1 MVATGHEV
9 AWSRLPAS
17 ALRALAETDAVVI
30 LPVASTEQ
38 HGPHLA
44 TGTDTVLVTEAAM
57 RTARRVAPRMPIVVA
72 PTLWCGLAEHH
83 VAFGGTF
90 TLTHATWMAVLRDL
104 ASGLKRQGFRR
115 LLILNGHGG
124 NVTGLDVAAT
134 ELAHDPGL
142 PVVVGTYVP
151 IGGTGLPPGILE
163 TQDTVMHAC
172 EAETSMMLA
181 VAPDLVDTRD
191 LAAAKGPGA
200 EPGPAPMLKRWRSFA
215 DRTPTGV
222 RGDPTRATA
231 AKGEA
236 LLDAMAD
243 RLAAEILADPWPAR

>member
-44 TGTDTVLVTEAAM
+44 TGTDTILVTEAAM
-57 RTARRVAPRMPIVVA
+57 RIARRVAPRMPVVVA

-90 TLTHATWMAVLRDL
+90 TLTYATWLAVLRDL
-104 ASGLKRQGFRR
+104 ATALKRQGFRR

-142 PVVVGTYVP
+142 PVLVGTYVP

-181 VAPDLVDTRD
+181 VAPDLVDTTD
-191 LAAAKGPGA
+191 LAAAAGPASG
-200 EPGPAPMLKRWRSFA
+200 GPAPMLKRWRSFA
-215 DRTPTGV
+215 ERTKTGV
-222 RGDPTRATA
+222 LGDPSRATA

-236 LLDAMAD
+236 LFEAMAD
-243 RLAAEILADPWPAR
+243 RLAVEILADPWPAR